1 MPVLSWPSDANRGPR
16 PPKETWAQL
25 PPSAGRT
32 PAPPCTEQSPERD
45 RPTPRSLGARAHFRQ
60 QPSWPDP
67 QSQTLSRSY
76 GSNLPTSLT
85 YIVLG
90 TRGCSPWRPAA
101 DMGTDRGRDT
111 LLPGIFKG
119 QRKRTGRRGKRGAL
133 QEPSPY
139 LRPNR
144 FQGFRPLQRRENS
157 SRGSRQRLPVRWRCR
172 SGPAEAGRSLPP
184 GSGILTRFPFR
195 EGPGGLLILIPGVP
209 CGTVLS
215 FRAD

>member
-1 MPVLSWPSDANRGPR
+1 M
-16 PPKETWAQL
+16 T
-25 PPSAGRT
+25 
-32 PAPPCTEQSPERD
+32 
-45 RPTPRSLGARAHFRQ
+45 RPTPRSLGAHASFRQ

-119 QRKRTGRRGKRGAL
+119 QRKRTGRRRKRGAL

-144 FQGFRPLQRRENS
+144 FQGLRPLQRRENS
-157 SRGSRQRLPVRWRCR
+157 SRGSRQRLPVRLRCR
-172 SGPAEAGRSLPP
+172 SGPLAGAFSASGFRNFNPIPFQGRS
-184 GSGILTRFPFR
+184 GVFA
-195 EGPGGLLILIPGVP
+195 LLLHIPGVP